1 MNYICIVDRCYLP
14 RKLLT
19 DLGSDKIYIV
29 DEKNGDARAFGQ
41 TGRGAGQFSDPAGLV
56 VDNTGNM
63 MVADSRNH
71 RLCLYN
77 KERKYIRD
85 VQV

>member
-1 MNYICIVDRCYLP
+1 M
-14 RKLLT
+14 
-19 DLGSDKIYIV
+19 GSDKIYIV
-29 DEKNGDARAFGQ
+29 DEKTGNATAFGQ

-56 VDNTGNM
+56 VDSQGNM

-85 VQV
+85 VQVCVNP